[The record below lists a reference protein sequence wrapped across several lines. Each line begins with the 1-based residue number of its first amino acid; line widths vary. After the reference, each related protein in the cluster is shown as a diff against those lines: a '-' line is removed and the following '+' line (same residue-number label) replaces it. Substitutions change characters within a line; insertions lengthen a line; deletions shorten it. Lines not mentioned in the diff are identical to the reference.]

1 MEFERGLVSIIS
13 INYNSLNYTL
23 QMIKSLDLSTY
34 KNIEI
39 VLVDNGSTDDPAD
52 ALSPID
58 KVTYVRSDKNLG
70 FAGGNNIGIKYSKG
84 EYLFFV
90 NNDTEFTPTLIQD
103 LLNTLHSN
111 VKVGLVSP
119 KIIYYGTQT
128 IQFAGYTEISNLTG
142 RNKALGNKKEDS
154 PDYQN
159 LINSPYAH
167 GAAMMTTRSV
177 VEKCGRMPEIYFL
190 YYEEL
195 DWCEKIR
202 SAGYEILV
210 NRSTYIFH
218 KESMSVGKNSP
229 LKTYYLTRN
238 RLLFF
243 RRNKRKL
250 ERMVFYLYF
259 YLLVF
264 PIKSITGTFK
274 GEWQHLKSFWKG
286 VFWHFTNSPNG

>member
-1 MEFERGLVSIIS
+1 
-13 INYNSLNYTL
+13 
-23 QMIKSLDLSTY
+23 
-34 KNIEI
+34 
-39 VLVDNGSTDDPAD
+39 
-52 ALSPID
+52 
-58 KVTYVRSDKNLG
+58 
-70 FAGGNNIGIKYSKG
+70 
-84 EYLFFV
+84 
-90 NNDTEFTPTLIQD
+90 
-103 LLNTLHSN
+103 
-111 VKVGLVSP
+111 
-119 KIIYYGTQT
+119 
-128 IQFAGYTEISNLTG
+128 
-142 RNKALGNKKEDS
+142 
-154 PDYQN
+154 
-159 LINSPYAH
+159 
-167 GAAMMTTRSV
+167 MMTTRSV

>member
-103 LLNTLHSN
+103 LLNT
-111 VKVGLVSP
+111 
-119 KIIYYGTQT
+119 
-128 IQFAGYTEISNLTG
+128 
-142 RNKALGNKKEDS
+142 
-154 PDYQN
+154 
-159 LINSPYAH
+159 
-167 GAAMMTTRSV
+167 
-177 VEKCGRMPEIYFL
+177 
-190 YYEEL
+190 
-195 DWCEKIR
+195 
-202 SAGYEILV
+202 
-210 NRSTYIFH
+210 
-218 KESMSVGKNSP
+218 
-229 LKTYYLTRN
+229 
-238 RLLFF
+238 
-243 RRNKRKL
+243 
-250 ERMVFYLYF
+250 
-259 YLLVF
+259 
-264 PIKSITGTFK
+264 
-274 GEWQHLKSFWKG
+274 
-286 VFWHFTNSPNG
+286 